1 MLKPKW
7 NYRSNKICLNQNR
20 TTDQIKYV
28 LNHNGTIDQIKYV

>member
-1 MLKPKW
+1 MFKPKQNNRSNKIYFKPKQ

-28 LNHNGTIDQIKYV
+28 